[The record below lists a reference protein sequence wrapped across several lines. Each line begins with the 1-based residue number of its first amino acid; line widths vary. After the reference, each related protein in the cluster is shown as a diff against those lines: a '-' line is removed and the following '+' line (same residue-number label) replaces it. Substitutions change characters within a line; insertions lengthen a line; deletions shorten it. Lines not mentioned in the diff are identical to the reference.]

1 MALQFYYESP
11 TRQYVELDKI
21 ESSRVEDKVE
31 EKSVSNKIRYSRRR
45 EELEKK
51 KEEDN

>member
-1 MALQFYYESP
+1 
-11 TRQYVELDKI
+11 QYAELDKI

-31 EKSVSNKIRYSRRR
+31 EKSVSNKINDEEVVNMIKRYRSR